1 MVGFELLPDAEA
13 ANSKQQLEDWE
24 EAYLNSQGNLR
35 FKVSLPS
42 ESEYTPKFRFAPQG
56 EGSSLKQ
63 GESGGQGGKLVF
75 WPAAPPS
82 KLRDGRMVGSKIAE
96 QLGFKGFELPNGKV
110 LRLFHA
116 STKRNWKAP
125 PQEPVEPLAS
135 SLVTVGLPE
144 LPPHPHPP
152 QPSRRDVQKLTQAD
166 VKAPKPR
173 VEKRAAATFSYGDTS
188 VEEETLSLY
197 VVPASA
203 GGGGAA
209 AAAALLGGSK
219 RNQEFEL
226 HESIFASRRLNTDG
240 RTFYDDE
247 QVYRRAFEIDFAR
260 CNQERFR
267 LLIREEDDDTAGG
280 GSESTEIG
288 EIKEVLGKHMG
299 TFYRAFMYYSGVG
312 YVEER
317 GDGYSLGVEDYE
329 EFVKRCKLADEAS
342 SRCKKADLS
351 HIFDT
356 TNEEEATLE
365 EEKEMAEVNLD
376 HALMR
381 FEFMQALVRIAIAKY
396 VHGGEADPEAGGR
409 KPKSEKIDD
418 VSEALDTLMSRDI
431 APNLPPEANVVPD
444 VFRRGRLYT
453 RAVHEALEKTEPQLR
468 AIYDFYAGM
477 DEEPEEGVR
486 MPIVKGAPQFARKL
500 NMCLDEWFMLLED
513 AALLDGE
520 EEIAAKEAEI
530 AELRTEGVLTMT
542 TMEFEAKEAEML
554 EELAALRRQPRFTRK
569 EAVLCFQWSQ
579 PFVTDEIKR
588 REKQQH
594 LSFLDFCEA
603 LCRVITF
610 KPLPTQEMLKAHSA
624 RSCAHFFLQ
633 EEQGVHEGRK
643 LCRPQISWREDKVD
657 TSGQGGAALRPPL
670 EMLISLIFERLSATG
685 DMLTRQELKKR
696 LVARAEAKRLEAEE
710 KRLALEEDTTP
721 RVFGDVTDI
730 LAGAM
735 GVQGARPT
743 AA

>member
-1 MVGFELLPDAEA
+1 M
-13 ANSKQQLEDWE
+13 
-24 EAYLNSQGNLR
+24 
-35 FKVSLPS
+35 SLPS

-56 EGSSLKQ
+56 EGSSLKL

-267 LLIREEDDDTAGG
+267 LLIREEDDDTATGG
-280 GSESTEIG
+280 DAGSESTEIG

-329 EFVKRCKLADEAS
+329 DFVKRCKLADEAS

-588 REKQQH
+588 REKHDASLVSRLLRGALPRHH
-594 LSFLDFCEA
+594 LQAAADAGDAQGA
-603 LCRVITF
+603 LGALVR
-610 KPLPTQEMLKAHSA
+610 PLLPAGGAGSA
-624 RSCAHFFLQ
+624 RGAQALPAADLV
-633 EEQGVHEGRK
+633 E
-643 LCRPQISWREDKVD
+643 EDKVD